1 MAANADRPISAV
13 LSDIMGNVQ
22 DIVRSEA
29 RLAKTE
35 ILAELRKSTTAALLV
50 GAGLVMLA
58 FSGLFVL
65 VAIVAA
71 LSQVMPVWAAALIV
85 AAGEGLMAA
94 LFVALG
100 LKRLKAVR
108 AAPRTQSTLKENIEW
123 ARHPTR

>member
-1 MAANADRPISAV
+1 MQTADRPISAV

-29 RLAKTE
+29 RLAKAEVTQE
-35 ILAELRKSTTAALLV
+35 LKKSVPACMLA

-65 VAIVAA
+65 VAAVAA
-71 LSQVMPVWAAALIV
+71 LSLVMPIWAAALIV
-85 AAGEGLMAA
+85 AAAEGLMAA
-94 LFVALG
+94 LFVSLG
-100 LKRLKAVR
+100 VKKFKAMQG
-108 AAPRTQSTLKENIEW
+108 APRTVATMKENAEW

>member
-1 MAANADRPISAV
+1 MQTADRPISAV

-29 RLAKTE
+29 RLAKAEVTQ
-35 ILAELRKSTTAALLV
+35 ELRKSASACVLT

-65 VAIVAA
+65 VAVVAA
-71 LSQVMPVWAAALIV
+71 LSLVMPIWAAALIV
-85 AAGEGLMAA
+85 AAAEGLMAA
-94 LFVALG
+94 LFVSLG
-100 LKRLKAVR
+100 VRRFKAMLG
-108 AAPRTQSTLKENIEW
+108 APRTAATMKENAEW

>member
-1 MAANADRPISAV
+1 MQTADRPISSV

-29 RLAKTE
+29 RLAK
-35 ILAELRKSTTAALLV
+35 AEVTQELKKSVSACMLT

-65 VAIVAA
+65 VAAVAA
-71 LSQVMPVWAAALIV
+71 LSMVMPIWAAALIV

-94 LFVALG
+94 LFVSLG
-100 LKRLKAVR
+100 VKKFKAMQG
-108 AAPRTQSTLKENIEW
+108 APRTAATMKENAEW
-123 ARHPTR
+123 VRHPTR

>member
-1 MAANADRPISAV
+1 MQTADRPISAV

-29 RLAKTE
+29 RLAK
-35 ILAELRKSTTAALLV
+35 AEVTQELKKSASACVLT

-65 VAIVAA
+65 VAAVAA
-71 LSQVMPVWAAALIV
+71 LSLVMPIWAAALIV
-85 AAGEGLMAA
+85 AAAEGLMAA
-94 LFVALG
+94 LFVGLG
-100 LKRLKAVR
+100 VKKFKAMQW
-108 AAPRTQSTLKENIEW
+108 APRTAATIKENAEW

>member
-1 MAANADRPISAV
+1 MAIAERPISAV
-13 LSDIMGNVQ
+13 LNDIVGNVQ

-35 ILAELRKSTTAALLV
+35 ITDELKKSGTAGLLI
-50 GAGLVMLA
+50 GAGVMMLA

-65 VAIVAA
+65 VAVVAA
-71 LSQVMPVWAAALIV
+71 LSTVMPLWAAALIV

-94 LFVALG
+94 LSVGLG
-100 LKRLKAVR
+100 YKRLKAVR
-108 AAPRTQSTLKENIEW
+108 AAPRTRATLKENIAW

>member
-1 MAANADRPISAV
+1 MNSVDRPLSSV
-13 LSDIMGNVQ
+13 LDDILGNLQ
-22 DIVRSEA
+22 NIVRSEA

-35 ILAELRKSTTAALLV
+35 IKGELRKSVSAIVLL

-71 LSQVMPVWAAALIV
+71 LSAVMPIWAAALIV

-94 LFVALG
+94 VFVSLG
-100 LKRLKAVR
+100 VKRFKSMR
-108 AAPRTQSTLKENIEW
+108 GAPRTVATLQENAEW
-123 ARHPTR
+123 VRHPTR